1 MKRYISLLILILSI
15 VVIFFLPFGVHI
27 DLGPGPNSLI
37 SMIWEISLEPSWYT
51 IRFFS
56 AIQYFLNYCVFRFIF
71 LLEIILLLFNKS
83 NRLRF
88 ILIGVISELIPLV
101 LSIPAMY
108 ILNAQGDNLLPI
120 IFPIPI
126 LLLFDLLIAFT
137 SFKSKNINNRDHQ
150 QV

>member
-1 MKRYISLLILILSI
+1 MKRYISLLILMLSI

-27 DLGPGPNSLI
+27 DLGSGTNTII
-37 SMIWEISLEPSWYT
+37 SMIWEIPLEPSWYT

-56 AIQYFLNYCVFRFIF
+56 AIQYYLTYCVFRFVF

-88 ILIGVISELIPLV
+88 ILMGVISELIPLV

-126 LLLFDLLIAFT
+126 LLMFDLFIAFT
-137 SFKSKNINNRDHQ
+137 CFRRKNINNIDHQ
-150 QV
+150 KV